1 MKVSHLFFA
10 CLFLHGGVPV
20 GAQGDALLVE
30 LQARTD
36 GQQRTA
42 SGSPTAGA
50 AGTRPVLTATAGRN
64 VSVQWSIVNQDK
76 TAGLADVTVHC
87 FLTKA
92 NATGQGGALQLGAD
106 VTFESALVM
115 DFAPQAKSAADFVL
129 QAPEP
134 GNYLLR
140 VETVGALKQHGHE
153 HFAAM
158 DVKVVRAGEKKG

>member
-1 MKVSHLFFA
+1 MWISRLFLA
-10 CLFLHGGVPV
+10 CLFVQAAVPV
-20 GAQGDALLVE
+20 SAQSDAIVVE

-42 SGSPTAGA
+42 SGSSTA
-50 AGTRPVLTATAGRN
+50 TRPVLTATTGHN

-87 FLTKA
+87 FLTEE
-92 NATGQGGALQLGAD
+92 NAIGQSGAPQLGAD

-158 DVKVVRAGEKKG
+158 DVKVQRAGAK

>member
-1 MKVSHLFFA
+1 MKVSRLFSA
-10 CLFLHGGVPV
+10 WLFLQTGVPV
-20 GAQGDALLVE
+20 GAQGDALVVE

-42 SGSPTAGA
+42 TGVSTAGT
-50 AGTRPVLTATAGRN
+50 AGTRPVLTATAGHSL
-64 VSVQWSIVNQDK
+64 SVQWFIVNQDK

-87 FLTKA
+87 FLTKE
-92 NATGQGGALQLGAD
+92 NAIGQSGAPQLSSD

-140 VETVGALKQHGHE
+140 VETVGALRQHGHE
-153 HFAAM
+153 HFAAI
-158 DVKVVRAGEKKG
+158 DVRVQRAGEKKG

>member
-1 MKVSHLFFA
+1 MKVSRLFLA
-10 CLFLHGGVPV
+10 CLFLHGGVPA
-20 GAQGDALLVE
+20 GAQGDGLVVE

-42 SGSPTAGA
+42 SGSSTTGA
-50 AGTRPVLTATAGRN
+50 AGTRPVLTATAGHN
-64 VSVQWSIVNQDK
+64 LSVQWSIVNQDK

-87 FLTKA
+87 FLTKE
-92 NATGQGGALQLGAD
+92 NAIGQSGAPQLGPD
-106 VTFESALVM
+106 VTYESALVM

-153 HFAAM
+153 HFAAI
-158 DVKVVRAGEKKG
+158 DVKVVRAGEKKE

>member
-1 MKVSHLFFA
+1 MKVSHLF
-10 CLFLHGGVPV
+10 LTWFLVQAGVPL
-20 GAQGDALLVE
+20 GAQGDGLVVE
-30 LQARTD
+30 LQAKTD

-42 SGSPTAGA
+42 SGSSTAGA
-50 AGTRPVLTATAGRN
+50 AGTRPVLTATAGHN

-76 TAGLADVTVHC
+76 TTGLADVTVHC
-87 FLTKA
+87 FLTKE
-92 NATGQGGALQLGAD
+92 NAIGQSGAPQLGSD
-106 VTFESALVM
+106 VSYESAVVM

-153 HFAAM
+153 HFAAI
-158 DVKVVRAGEKKG
+158 DVKVVRAGEKRG

>member
-1 MKVSHLFFA
+1 MRISR
-10 CLFLHGGVPV
+10 LFLASLFVQAGVPV
-20 GAQGDALLVE
+20 GAQSDAIVVE

-36 GQQRTA
+36 GQQQTA
-42 SGSPTAGA
+42 SGGST
-50 AGTRPVLTATAGRN
+50 GTRPVLAATAGRN

-87 FLTKA
+87 FLTKE
-92 NATGQGGALQLGAD
+92 NAIGQSGAPPLGGD
-106 VTFESALVM
+106 VAFESALVM

-158 DVKVVRAGEKKG
+158 DVKVQRAGAK